1 VAPVGTRRRG
11 RLIRDGAAAICKT
24 PGKFHKI
31 RAEPKRE
38 NTIMPKTAASTG
50 PASLADRLARDIQ
63 AGVYG
68 AGAWLK
74 QIDLQERYGAKRL
87 DVRRALDHLT
97 QKRVIQHVPNRGY
110 HVHTPDEDRQC
121 QIRDIRV
128 LLEVGAAADLMPNVS
143 DAKVAQLRA
152 LAERFEQLV
161 QTGTLLQQYEVN
173 LRFHEVL
180 YDMCSNR
187 ELVAL
192 IQDMRGRAIAAPA
205 TQWMTRARIEKSVRE
220 HFDIVA
226 ALQARDTRRLQKI
239 IREHVLQIMP

>member
-1 VAPVGTRRRG
+1 
-11 RLIRDGAAAICKT
+11 
-24 PGKFHKI
+24 
-31 RAEPKRE
+31 
-38 NTIMPKTAASTG
+38 MPKAATPTG

-68 AGAWLK
+68 SGAWLK

-97 QKRVIQHVPNRGY
+97 QKRLIQHVPNRGY
-110 HVHTPDEDRQC
+110 HVHPADADRQD

-128 LLEVGAAADLMPNVS
+128 LLEVGAAADLMPNVT

-161 QTGTLLQQYEVN
+161 LTGTLLEQYEVN
-173 LRFHEVL
+173 LEFHQAL
-180 YDMCSNR
+180 YDMCRNR
-187 ELVAL
+187 ELVSL

-205 TQWMTRARIEKSVRE
+205 TQWMTRARVEKSVRE

-239 IREHVLQIMP
+239 IREHVSQIMP

>member
-1 VAPVGTRRRG
+1 
-11 RLIRDGAAAICKT
+11 
-24 PGKFHKI
+24 
-31 RAEPKRE
+31 
-38 NTIMPKTAASTG
+38 MPKTAASKGST
-50 PASLADRLARDIQ
+50 PLADQLARDIQ

-87 DVRRALDHLT
+87 EVRRALDHLT

-110 HVHTPDEDRQC
+110 HVHAVDEERQEH
-121 QIRDIRV
+121 IRDIRA
-128 LLEVGAAADLMPNVS
+128 LLEVGAAADLMPNVT

-161 QTGTLLQQYEVN
+161 LTGTLLQQYEVN
-173 LRFHEVL
+173 LQFHDVL

-187 ELVAL
+187 ELLAL
-192 IQDMRGRAIAAPA
+192 IRDMRGRSVAAPA

-226 ALQARDTRRLQKI
+226 ALQMRDVKRLQKV
-239 IREHVLQIMP
+239 IREHVMQVMP